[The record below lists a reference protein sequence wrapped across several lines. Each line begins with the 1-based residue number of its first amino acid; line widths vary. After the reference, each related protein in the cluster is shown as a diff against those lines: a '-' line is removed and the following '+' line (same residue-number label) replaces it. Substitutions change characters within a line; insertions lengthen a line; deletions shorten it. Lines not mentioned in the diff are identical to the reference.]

1 MRPIGCL
8 RGRIQAVRPPQTS
21 SASDHLAWGV
31 TIALAVTVG
40 TLLATWITAE
50 VAAAKADR
58 AAKAL
63 QAELVRSQ
71 RDGLK
76 QAEPARAAAAT
87 REQQIQSQL
96 QEQRRQDKEG
106 RRLATACQEWR
117 HAEAT
122 LNSETARVEAARQ
135 CAKLDNYVERGV
147 LAR

>member
-1 MRPIGCL
+1 M
-8 RGRIQAVRPPQTS
+8 
-21 SASDHLAWGV
+21 
-31 TIALAVTVG
+31 
-40 TLLATWITAE
+40 LATWITAE

-63 QAELVRSQ
+63 ETELVRSQ

-76 QAEPARAAAAT
+76 ETEAARAAATA
-87 REQQIQSQL
+87 REQQTQHQL

-117 HAEAT
+117 HAEST

-135 CAKLDNYVERGV
+135 CAKLNNYVERGV